1 MKVVQFEIDK
11 NFKLTD
17 IKNLVLVDKQ
27 SLIDFLESLKENLV
41 MLNSQIDLLKKLSET
56 YK

>member
-11 NFKLTD
+11 NFKITD

-27 SLIDFLESLKENLV
+27 SLIDFLESVKENPA
-41 MLNSQIDLLKKLSET
+41 MLNSQIDLLKKFNS
-56 YK
+56 

>member
-17 IKNLVLVDKQ
+17 IKNLVLVDKT
-27 SLIDFLESLKENLV
+27 SLIDFLESLKESPSRLD
-41 MLNSQIDLLKKLSET
+41 SQIELLKKFNS
-56 YK
+56 